1 VYVFVRIINI
11 IELLHNSGKNYF
23 ETLFEKYDFLPI
35 PKISTKYRYMEN
47 ISGSDVLT
55 LPLISQSVDYMRES
69 TSKTKLKK
77 RNPTSQTEKRGLG
90 IQSMTLPLV
99 KGYFI
104 KPNKP

>member
-1 VYVFVRIINI
+1 
-11 IELLHNSGKNYF
+11 
-23 ETLFEKYDFLPI
+23 
-35 PKISTKYRYMEN
+35 MEN

-69 TSKTKLKK
+69 TPKTKLKK